1 MLTSFFPRNLSRADL
16 IVHMVT
22 CSNNAAACCIKL
34 KQWSE
39 AKQFSQNA
47 LILLDALYSKRG
59 KKIHTL
65 LNKEGMI
72 DAKLFGEW
80 KVKSYIIVA
89 RSCIEEGEIPEA
101 IGILKKAKSV
111 AIEYFDA
118 MQQPEKENNAQDST
132 FKPSAALKKA
142 SLKTL
147 TSQTKEIRKLLLECS
162 NKKKADKQMERK
174 RAKAMFGGDNK
185 EEKESIA
192 PQQTKSKQDKQ
203 KAAKA
208 TTVEKPVDSNKA
220 SAAVSSSTTPPKL
233 ERKSSLNGKPNKGD
247 SLKKAVS
254 FSKLPPEVSEY
265 EVDDDTVPWYEEH
278 KEALLI
284 VAMAG
289 LSALTFMALRRSS
302 R

>member
-22 CSNNAAACCIKL
+22 CSNNAATCCIKL

-39 AKQFSQNA
+39 AKQFAQNA

-118 MQQPEKENNAQDST
+118 MQQPEKENNVQDSI

-147 TSQTKEIRKLLLECS
+147 TLQTKEIRKLLLECS

-174 RAKAMFGGDNK
+174 RAKAMFGGDK
-185 EEKESIA
+185 EEKENIT
-192 PQQTKSKQDKQ
+192 PQQIKSKQDKQ
-203 KAAKA
+203 KEAKA
-208 TTVEKPVDSNKA
+208 ITVEKSVDSNKA
-220 SAAVSSSTTPPKL
+220 AAADSSPITSPKL

-278 KEALLI
+278 KEALIL